1 MPISPIVLQ
10 RRHAELGR
18 IRTGHKGNKGQ
29 PVKLTT
35 FRFTSPNER
44 YIKDI
49 ATLYGG
55 TAREWD
61 NSGKPEWEVYTDAKS
76 IPVLAIKGGISQ
88 WMETW
93 SGGGCTH
100 RCDGVNLAMKGDTF
114 EASGPLCDLN
124 DPKHQA
130 AKPYT
135 RLSVMLPE
143 LEAIGVWR
151 LESHGYNAAAELP
164 NAAEL
169 AAHVGDMVKANLTL
183 VERRTVSDGRTNRF
197 VVPVLD
203 LEISQRRLVQLAEA
217 MSGHASQIGGAPAP
231 GGTKQIEAPRVDYA
245 ALIAQAGSRDD
256 LNTIWRR
263 AGESGDLTDD
273 LKAAIVARGDEL
285 QPPVNEDGSVDADVV
300 DEDPPAVQPSDYD
313 EDETNAAWMNVVTV
327 AGQNGWTMYDLE
339 DAFAKHAGV
348 PVPDATGAQ
357 ISDFLAALRRG
368 DVKAA

>member
-1 MPISPIVLQ
+1 MPISPLVLQ

-18 IRTGHKGNKGQ
+18 IRTGHKGAKGQ
-29 PVKLTT
+29 PVKLTM

-55 TAREWD
+55 EAKAWD
-61 NSGKPEWEVYTDAKS
+61 NGGKPEWEVYTEAKS
-76 IPVLAIKGGISQ
+76 IPVLAIKGGMSQ

-100 RCDGVNLAMKGDTF
+100 RCDGITDDKTKQPCNPD
-114 EASGPLCDLN
+114 
-124 DPKHQA
+124 DPKHKA

-183 VERRTVSDGRTNRF
+183 VERRTVSDGKTNRF

-203 LEISQRRLVQLAEA
+203 LEISQRRLIALAEQ
-217 MSGHASQIGGAPAP
+217 MSGFAPQIAGVAAA
-231 GGTKQIEAPRVDYA
+231 QIEAAPGLTDELVDD
-245 ALIAQAGSRDD
+245 IADCETVEQVKVLWEQLGSAGR
-256 LNTIWRR
+256 
-263 AGESGDLTDD
+263 LTDD
-273 LKAAIVARGDEL
+273 VKARLTAQADAIKADAPQIPDAAASTPAASGPAPDS
-285 QPPVNEDGSVDADVV
+285 DGVVDAEIV
-300 DEDPPAVQPSDYD
+300 DDGKAELFALQQQII
-313 EDETNAAWMNVVTV
+313 TA
-327 AGQNGWTMYDLE
+327 AGQKGQSTTEVLADLE
-339 DAFAKHAGV
+339 QTFAQ
-348 PVPDATGAQ
+348 PVDDLTADQ
-357 ISDFLAALRRG
+357 LREYLA
-368 DVKAA
+368 KSAA